1 MHAASAINESS
12 DYVFSDKNSEQIS
25 FRATSSYINGDRSMK
40 KMRNKIKYI
49 SHFLHLYK
57 LFSPH
62 DVTMNIDLKSMIYAH
77 SFTSHHF
84 SKLLNYDLKL
94 KDSSAP
100 SVNNP
105 DMFSINGA
113 WYIARDLRSNTLWEK
128 SCRKC
133 NTLYVEVE
141 NQSLCGC
148 PYCH

>member
-1 MHAASAINESS
+1 MIPEASSVINESS
-12 DYVFSDKNSEQIS
+12 DYVFIDKASEQIS

-77 SFTSHHF
+77 TFTSKYF
-84 SKLLNYDLKL
+84 NDLLNFNLNN
-94 KDSSAP
+94 KDSNAL
-100 SVNNP
+100 SVSNP

-113 WYIARDLRSNTLWEK
+113 CILLGICVVIHYGKSTAESVIAYL
-128 SCRKC
+128 
-133 NTLYVEVE
+133 
-141 NQSLCGC
+141 
-148 PYCH
+148 